1 MEHPAM
7 ARQASPEHA
16 TAPASTEQ
24 PYERTSG
31 PIHQYF
37 GLTYANFLVIHRAR
51 LQSMPLEWQQRCTV
65 LLEELQAAYAT
76 QPETDFEVT
85 TVIDHYVEDLTAA
98 EMQVLGITA
107 EDPDE
112 DPGGVPSYT
121 DRHGNRLDGG
131 SHVGVPIPDPVPHY
145 RRAYLPPD
153 EDAIAALRAARR
165 QSAGRSW

>member
-7 ARQASPEHA
+7 ASQASPEHA

-65 LLEELQAAYAT
+65 LLEELQAANAA
-76 QPETDFEVT
+76 QPETV
-85 TVIDHYVEDLTAA
+85 
-98 EMQVLGITA
+98 

-112 DPGGVPSYT
+112 DPDGVPSYT

-153 EDAIAALRAARR
+153 EDAIAALRSARR
-165 QSAGRSW
+165 QAAGRSW